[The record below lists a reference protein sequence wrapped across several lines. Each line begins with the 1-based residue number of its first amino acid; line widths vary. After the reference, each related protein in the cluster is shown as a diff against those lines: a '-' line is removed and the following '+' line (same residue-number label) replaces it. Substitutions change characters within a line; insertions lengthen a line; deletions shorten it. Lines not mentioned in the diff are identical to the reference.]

1 MASDYFLEKSLKS
14 LEVKSKSSLS
24 QIKHKHRIFM
34 TKHPTGVVKRK
45 DIIEIFS
52 KILPHKYSENLCD
65 LVLKLF
71 GNKNRN
77 EIDFE
82 KAVMADM
89 TMRKWTIDE
98 KLIWFFNILD
108 RFEFRCSSNIS
119 SVTIILENVLVLF
132 RWQKSLR
139 FSQRFTSSRT
149 KKPRKP

>member
-14 LEVKSKSSLS
+14 LAVKSKSSLS
-24 QIKHKHRIFM
+24 QIKCKHRIFM
-34 TKHPTGVVKRK
+34 TKHPTGVVKRN

-82 KAVMADM
+82 KTVLADM
-89 TMRKWTIDE
+89 TIRKWTIEE
-98 KLIWFFNILD
+98 KLIWFFNIFD
-108 RFEFRCSSNIS
+108 RFDFFLCFEFNSLLMN
-119 SVTIILENVLVLF
+119 ILESVWVLLHC
-132 RWQKSLR
+132 
-139 FSQRFTSSRT
+139 QR
-149 KKPRKP
+149 